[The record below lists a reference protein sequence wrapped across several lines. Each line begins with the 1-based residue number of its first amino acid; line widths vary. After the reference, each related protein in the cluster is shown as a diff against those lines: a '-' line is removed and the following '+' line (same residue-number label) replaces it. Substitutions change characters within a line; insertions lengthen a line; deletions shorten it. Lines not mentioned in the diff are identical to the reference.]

1 PRRQRPCWRQGRHS
15 TVCGA
20 ASPTPDCWRG
30 RAISAGCSTLWSTRG
45 LPTGSAKTGRFR
57 PPGSLGGSAGT
68 WRASSHGYARLLK
81 HHRRRGRE
89 RDTTTSRQAVR
100 RTNHGHDV
108 MKPTVFIHTN
118 DKQMLGAKV
127 SAYSLARNSANA
139 DRFDVRILRREDFP
153 FFEAC
158 EGRPFLRAGASRIW
172 RNDDLQSFTPLRF
185 MPPELM
191 GYEGR
196 AVVIDPDVFA
206 VGEVW
211 ELLSRDMQDK
221 AIMARPRP

>member
-1 PRRQRPCWRQGRHS
+1 
-15 TVCGA
+15 
-20 ASPTPDCWRG
+20 
-30 RAISAGCSTLWSTRG
+30 
-45 LPTGSAKTGRFR
+45 
-57 PPGSLGGSAGT
+57 
-68 WRASSHGYARLLK
+68 
-81 HHRRRGRE
+81 RRRGRE

-206 VGEVW
+206 VGDVW

-221 AIMARPRP
+221 AIMARPRPGHNGRPDYIATSVMLLDCARLTHWNCRRQFEDLFAFRLDYEQWITLATEPPETIGALEPEWNDFDRLTGQ